1 MPKPERVRVV
11 ALGAGAALALA
22 LPATLLAQVLD
33 ALADDGDTP
42 ALVFALV
49 PVVLA
54 GMVFGGWVVGRR
66 GTPPVVGLGALAGL
80 VAIALV
86 QTLGVV
92 RRLVADEAV
101 AWGGVPAFLAL
112 GAALG
117 VAGAALGRRAD
128 ARTLP

>member
-92 RRLVADEAV
+92 RRLVADEVV